1 LLQCDVGPWVPARPP
16 HRLCDGIARRSK
28 IDAAQHDQGKRRG
41 SEEVFRSGTID
52 RQRGYGVSLSLP
64 VVGASQDGLARKSD
78 LHVATH
84 EDNASRASA
93 THFVFAALRL
103 SIKKDF

>member
-1 LLQCDVGPWVPARPP
+1 MQHNMIKVNVADQKKSFAREP
-16 HRLCDGIARRSK
+16 LIA
-28 IDAAQHDQGKRRG
+28 
-41 SEEVFRSGTID
+41 SGA
-52 RQRGYGVSLSLP
+52 SLGLP

-103 SIKKDF
+103 SIKKDL